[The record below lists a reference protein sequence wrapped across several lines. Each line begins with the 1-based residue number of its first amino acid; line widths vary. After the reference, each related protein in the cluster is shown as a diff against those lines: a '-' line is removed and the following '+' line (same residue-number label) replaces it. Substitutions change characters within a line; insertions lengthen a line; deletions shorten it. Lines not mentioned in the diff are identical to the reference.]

1 MKPELRQRAK
11 ARVVIGAW
19 NGDDPLDTAPDI
31 GTPQPFNAIPTGL
44 TTLSF
49 EAANDGDV
57 RIALADQRGDGR
69 PDYLY
74 RGRVLYADTVTPLR
88 IGLAGGP
95 IVIDGM
101 GFRSGNTVTV
111 GGISAAI
118 TSITPT
124 EITAI
129 APASAGGASGN
140 VDVTITDPVTQGW
153 TTIEGSSGTGL
164 SYGAQST
171 DGIRI
176 VSAPVNA
183 VRIGVPLAFTVQTI
197 AANGVAPAANLI
209 VTFTVTKGKASLAR
223 GADICTVTTGADGM
237 AAIVVT
243 PTTTALAAVTASI
256 ANGAGVTTEFI
267 GAAAP
272 SIAALNGTLYLAQ
285 GAIFNWTPQA
295 LALSNALPYPGQTV
309 NWIGETGA
317 TVASAASITNASGT
331 AWTQVTAGPLAANSD
346 ATVYACLAGSVPG
359 GNGCAYFTIVSDGS
373 STASLTAVSG
383 NNQILAVGDPI
394 APVILQVIDASGNP
408 MAGAVVNFYE
418 TLRQWEPPCP
428 TLSALP
434 DRTRARDPD
443 HAGHL

>member
-1 MKPELRQRAK
+1 
-11 ARVVIGAW
+11 
-19 NGDDPLDTAPDI
+19 
-31 GTPQPFNAIPTGL
+31 
-44 TTLSF
+44 
-49 EAANDGDV
+49 
-57 RIALADQRGDGR
+57 
-69 PDYLY
+69 
-74 RGRVLYADTVTPLR
+74 
-88 IGLAGGP
+88 
-95 IVIDGM
+95 
-101 GFRSGNTVTV
+101 
-111 GGISAAI
+111 
-118 TSITPT
+118 
-124 EITAI
+124 
-129 APASAGGASGN
+129 
-140 VDVTITDPVTQGW
+140 
-153 TTIEGSSGTGL
+153 
-164 SYGAQST
+164 
-171 DGIRI
+171 
-176 VSAPVNA
+176 
-183 VRIGVPLAFTVQTI
+183 
-197 AANGVAPAANLI
+197 
-209 VTFTVTKGKASLAR
+209 
-223 GADICTVTTGADGM
+223 
-237 AAIVVT
+237 
-243 PTTTALAAVTASI
+243 VTASI

-428 TLSALP
+428 TLSACPTAPVLATQTTQATSDSNGMVTLTP
-434 DRTRARDPD
+434 LTDGTVPTQLEAQAVTGNSATMALSIERHP
-443 HAGHL
+443 